1 MVLTITSAIDIL
13 GGAYGWGS
21 NEVTGLVVAI
31 QAMITFGES
40 CRIYRDRTE

>member
-1 MVLTITSAIDIL
+1 MVLAIKLAIDIL

-31 QAMITFGES
+31 QAMITFGELF
-40 CRIYRDRTE
+40 RI